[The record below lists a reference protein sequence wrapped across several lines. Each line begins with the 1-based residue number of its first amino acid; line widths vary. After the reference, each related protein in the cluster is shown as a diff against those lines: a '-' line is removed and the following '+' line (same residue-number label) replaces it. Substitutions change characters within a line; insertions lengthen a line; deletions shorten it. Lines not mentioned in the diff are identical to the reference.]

1 MNEGLKK
8 RFYAVKKPEKDYKQK
23 IRLHRIKLI
32 KICCL
37 ILLVIAAIIVG
48 IYFHYRNKEYTEYT
62 VIKSQPIATLS
73 EAQYVPFSGGV
84 IKINRDGATYTDK
97 RGNQI
102 WNQTYEMSQPMVDV
116 CNDYVAIGSVKENK
130 IYILNKNAKQGEI
143 RTELPIRI
151 IEVSE
156 KGTVAVLTEG
166 EASYKIVLYDKKSN
180 LLAQGEFRLE
190 NTGYPISIALSA
202 DGKKLGVSFVSIKD
216 GKAGTKIQFYN
227 FGSVGQNEID
237 NLVEKYEYEG
247 VVVPQMEYLANDVMV
262 AYGTDR
268 VILFEG
274 EERPKEIAN
283 IYIDKQIKTI
293 FYNEQYWGVT
303 YDVDVSEENET
314 KTIHEL
320 AVYDLSGK
328 EVFRQQFSMKYDS
341 VQLLNGDEIAIVR
354 DNYCIIYTFNGV
366 KRFQGELGNN
376 ILYIIKESG
385 MREYTF
391 FLQGEITSIRLK

>member
-8 RFYAVKKPEKDYKQK
+8 RFYAVKKPENDYRQK
-23 IRLHRIKLI
+23 IRKHRIKLI
-32 KICCL
+32 KICFL
-37 ILLVIAAIIVG
+37 ILLIIVAIVVG
-48 IYFHYRNKEYTEYT
+48 IYFYYRNKEYTEYT
-62 VIKSQPIATLS
+62 VIKSQAVETLS
-73 EAQYVPFSGGV
+73 DAEYVPFSGGV
-84 IKINRDGATYTDK
+84 IKVNRDGATYTDK

-130 IYILNKNAKQGEI
+130 IYILNKSAKQGEI
-143 RTELPIRI
+143 RTEFPIRA

-156 KGTVAVLTEG
+156 KGTVAVLMEA

-190 NTGYPISIALSA
+190 NTGYPLAIGLSV

-216 GKAGTKIQFYN
+216 GKAGTRIQFYN
-227 FGSVGQNEID
+227 FGTVGQNEID
-237 NLVEKYEYEG
+237 NLVEKYDYEG
-247 VVVPQMEYLANDVMV
+247 VVVPQIEYLANDIMI

-268 VILFEG
+268 VIMYEG
-274 EERPKEIAN
+274 EERPKEKVSISV
-283 IYIDKQIKTI
+283 DQQIKTV
-293 FYNEQYWGVT
+293 FYNEKYFGVT
-303 YDVDVSEENET
+303 YDINVSDENET
-314 KTIHEL
+314 KTVHEL
-320 AVYDLSGK
+320 AIYDLSGK

-341 VQLLNGDEIAIVR
+341 VQILNGEEVAIVR

-376 ILYIIKESG
+376 ILYIIKETG

-391 FLQGEITSIRLK
+391 FLEGEVTSLRLK